1 MSTDCGHAGEG
12 EPVSVH
18 PKLRGLEQ
26 RQTLSD
32 RLATHVRFRASIS
45 IKNEVTTRHGT
56 LVSDR
61 TMRRFDDKVSE
72 AGAVDTI
79 GAIGSSACAR
89 L

>member
-1 MSTDCGHAGEG
+1 MSTDCGHAGDG

-32 RLATHVRFRASIS
+32 RLATHVRFRANIS

-61 TMRRFDDKVSE
+61 TVRRFDGTALRRLSRRHDRR
-72 AGAVDTI
+72 
-79 GAIGSSACAR
+79 IGSSACAR